1 MPDSQPE
8 PRTIPPQPHSYHHY
22 SHNNPVLG
30 RSAAVG
36 STYPA
41 VVESLAVDNLV
52 VGARLVAGSKAA
64 AAGIVRYLD
73 PRLGGWEEGRRVLER
88 HCAVAL
94 ALPSVLGYVCGA
106 GKREEDPSWQHP
118 CLRWR

>member
-1 MPDSQPE
+1 M
-8 PRTIPPQPHSYHHY
+8 
-22 SHNNPVLG
+22 
-30 RSAAVG
+30 
-36 STYPA
+36 
-41 VVESLAVDNLV
+41 VESLAVDNLV

-88 HCAVAL
+88 HCALAL
-94 ALPSVLGYVCGA
+94 ALPSVLDYVCGA